1 MRACPIA
8 SDEASLQ
15 PSSDGP
21 WEGGVGGGAWWFEVA
36 VAATAAS
43 CCSRRPPAAVKGA
56 WLGRPEGSMTRR
68 RLAARSEGWTRR
80 SAVREA
86 LHDEKLSGRGEV
98 HWSERGLWPA
108 RCAVTGGNETGV
120 AKHMCLQT
128 AAQWSQTA
136 QEASVSHNL
145 GCVWM
150 EHQQRWHDP

>member
-108 RCAVTGGNETGV
+108 RCAVTGGQRNGCGETYVPADSGPVVTDRPGSVGV
-120 AKHMCLQT
+120 TQPRMRMDGAS
-128 AAQWSQTA
+128 AAMA
-136 QEASVSHNL
+136 
-145 GCVWM
+145 
-150 EHQQRWHDP
+150 